1 MIIKRKIKIKIEW
14 DKGACSVHV
23 FKNNKLTNFTG
34 TNDETICI
42 RYFNQTK
49 LDYLRFLAIS

>member
-1 MIIKRKIKIKIEW
+1 MIIKRKIKIKIEC
-14 DKGACSVHV
+14 DKGECSVHF

-42 RYFNQTK
+42 RHFKKQNWII
-49 LDYLRFLAIS
+49 LDS